1 MIRLLALLLV
11 LGVGAEIAA
20 PRFVESQMEARIE
33 EQTDGTVIAD
43 AELDSFPFLTRL
55 LLTERVSELTVTLEE
70 VAGQA
75 INFSRIAMT
84 VEGVTIDRASLLS
97 GELEIRDIDHGRIT
111 AVISEQALGDALG
124 HAVSLRPGRAAVDVA
139 GTTVEVDLTVRRGE
153 IAVGGEGV
161 SLGINLPAEYV
172 PCDPDAEIEDG
183 RVVLTCDIEEVPEE
197 FVRIL
202 ARST

>member
-1 MIRLLALLLV
+1 MIRLLALVLV
-11 LGVGAEIAA
+11 LGVGAEVAA
-20 PRFVESQMEARIE
+20 PRVVESRMEARIE
-33 EQTDGTVIAD
+33 EQTDGAITAN

-55 LLTERVSELTVTLEE
+55 LLTEQVSELTITLED

-75 INFSRIAMT
+75 IHFSRVAMT
-84 VEGVTIDRASLLS
+84 VEGVTIDRSALLS
-97 GELEIRDIDHGRIT
+97 GEVEIRDIDHGRIT

-124 HAVSLRPGRAAVDVA
+124 HAVSLQPGRAAVEAA

-153 IAVGGEGV
+153 IAIGGEGIA
-161 SLGINLPAEYV
+161 LEIALPAEYV

-183 RVVLTCDIEEVPEE
+183 RVVLTCDIEEIPEE